1 MIEDK
6 TKIKSGMLQRGV
18 GKGAP
23 TTTFVVVRLHFAYKT
38 YQAINYFC
46 TNCHSSFPVIN
57 IIIYGEMLYNIYG
70 DQVDT
75 RHSIRAVHRFKEF
88 EVLSNFCFLSSSLP
102 FLPRCWAHSTSPP
115 SPNTRKLK

>member
-6 TKIKSGMLQRGV
+6 KKIQSDTLQRGA

-23 TTTFVVVRLHFAYKT
+23 TTTFVVVRLHFAYKNI
-38 YQAINYFC
+38 QRNYFC

-57 IIIYGEMLYNIYG
+57 IIIYGKMLYNIYG

-75 RHSIRAVHRFKEF
+75 RHNTRAVHRFLRNLK
-88 EVLSNFCFLSSSLP
+88 FCQVFASSPPSCQDVGLIQP
-102 FLPRCWAHSTSPP
+102 PPP

>member
-1 MIEDK
+1 MIEDNN
-6 TKIKSGMLQRGV
+6 KIKSGTLQRGA

-23 TTTFVVVRLHFAYKT
+23 TTTFVVVRLHFAYKNI
-38 YQAINYFC
+38 QRNYFC

-57 IIIYGEMLYNIYG
+57 IIIYGKMLYNIYG

-75 RHSIRAVHRFKEF
+75 RHNTRAVHRFKEF
-88 EVLSNFCFLSSSLP
+88 EVLSNFCFLSSLLAKMLGSFNL
-102 FLPRCWAHSTSPP
+102 SPP